1 MSNVRQQVIVV
12 GVSGSLASGAALSW
26 AAEEARLRGARLHV
40 VRVWD
45 PARHAAPYAAVG
57 ATPTGE
63 EELASARDGLAA
75 AMRAEFGRVTPD
87 GVSAELAEGVPERV
101 LVDRSVGADL
111 LVLGVTSPAW
121 LAGRSAGPVVRVCL
135 ARAQC
140 PVVVI
145 GDADCVPVSAG
156 QAPVQSLRR
165 LARQQRGLHRD
176 ARFGLGR
183 AVGRGGQGLLA

>member
-1 MSNVRQQVIVV
+1 MSNDRQQLIVV
-12 GVSGSLASGAALSW
+12 GVSGSPASGAALSW

-75 AMRAEFGRVTPD
+75 VMRAEFGPVTPERVT
-87 GVSAELAEGVPERV
+87 AELAEGVPERV
-101 LVDRSVGADL
+101 LVDRSAGASL

-121 LAGRSAGPVVRVCL
+121 LAGRSTGPVVRACL

-145 GDADCVPVSAG
+145 GDAGGVPMPAG
-156 QAPVQSLRR
+156 QPSV
-165 LARQQRGLHRD
+165 D
-176 ARFGLGR
+176 AT
-183 AVGRGGQGLLA
+183 VG

>member
-75 AMRAEFGRVTPD
+75 AMRAEFGPLTPDRVT
-87 GVSAELAEGVPERV
+87 AELAEGVPERV
-101 LVDRSVGADL
+101 LVDRSAGASL

-121 LAGRSAGPVVRVCL
+121 LAGRSTGPVVRACL
-135 ARAQC
+135 ARARC

-145 GDADCVPVSAG
+145 GDAGGVPVSAG
-156 QAPVQSLRR
+156 QAPV
-165 LARQQRGLHRD
+165 D
-176 ARFGLGR
+176 A
-183 AVGRGGQGLLA
+183 AAS

>member
-1 MSNVRQQVIVV
+1 MSNDRRQLIVV
-12 GVSGSLASGAALSW
+12 GVSGSPASGAALSW

-40 VRVWD
+40 VRMWD

-75 AMRAEFGRVTPD
+75 AMRAEFGPVAPNGVT
-87 GVSAELAEGVPERV
+87 AELAEGVPERV
-101 LVDRSVGADL
+101 LADRSVGANL

-121 LAGRSAGPVVRVCL
+121 LAGRSAGPVVRACL
-135 ARAQC
+135 ARARC

-145 GDADCVPVSAG
+145 GDADGVPMPAGHPPVDAGVS
-156 QAPVQSLRR
+156 
-165 LARQQRGLHRD
+165 
-176 ARFGLGR
+176 
-183 AVGRGGQGLLA
+183 

>member
-12 GVSGSLASGAALSW
+12 GVNGSPASGAALSW

-63 EELASARDGLAA
+63 EEPASVLGGLAA
-75 AMRAEFGRVTPD
+75 AMRAEFGSVTPD
-87 GVSAELAEGVPERV
+87 GVTTELALGVPERV
-101 LVDRSVGADL
+101 LVDRSVGASL

-121 LAGRSAGPVVRVCL
+121 LAGRSAGPVVRACL
-135 ARAQC
+135 ARARC
-140 PVVVI
+140 AVVVI
-145 GDADCVPVSAG
+145 GDASGEPVWPGRRPWTPSANAG
-156 QAPVQSLRR
+156 TTRP
-165 LARQQRGLHRD
+165 
-176 ARFGLGR
+176 
-183 AVGRGGQGLLA
+183 